1 MWRPPR
7 RLFLSEREHD
17 DLNQVAKTEMMKRS
31 QVLAS
36 IEGRTSMTAWVYQ
49 RWKSNG
55 EFELFENNFSDRFFF
70 FFLRYLEDCRRSMFE
85 SELGFVLDKFCILN
99 ITTKIIIF
107 NKCYFY
113 FIWKASRKRENV
125 GQKNITSFS
134 LLSQVHTR
142 AVVETVWSQELGI
155 QPRSFTWMGVSKIL
169 E

>member
-1 MWRPPR
+1 
-7 RLFLSEREHD
+7 
-17 DLNQVAKTEMMKRS
+17 MMIWTKL
-31 QVLAS
+31 QK
-36 IEGRTSMTAWVYQ
+36 Q
-49 RWKSNG
+49 RWWKG
-55 EFELFENNFSDRFFF
+55 VRFWHLLKVEPVWQLGCIKDGNLMESLSFLKTTLVIDSF

-134 LLSQVHTR
+134 LLSQVHTT